1 MAPPPAEL
9 VVIQHVEREGPGLLA
24 EAAAARGWPLRLVRA
39 WAGDPLPDPERTDQ
53 ILVVLGGPMG
63 IADLADP
70 AFPWLAPTVA
80 LLRRRLALD
89 LPVLGIC
96 LGAQLLAQ
104 AGGGTAV
111 PLLVGDPPLPYR
123 EVGFGALH
131 FTRSAVEEPVLRG
144 LAPSELVLHWHG
156 DRLQL
161 PAAATLLASTL
172 PCPEQF
178 FRLGT
183 HAYGLQF
190 HVEVTAAALEC
201 WITEDAAFVQ
211 AALGPDGAARL
222 GADAARWLPAATP
235 VWRRLIDNLL
245 NACSLSN
252 CSLSDCS
259 VPD

>member
-1 MAPPPAEL
+1 MASPPTEL
-9 VVIQHVEREGPGLLA
+9 VVIQHIEREGPGLLA

-39 WAGDPLPDPERTDQ
+39 WAGDPLPDPERAESV
-53 ILVVLGGPMG
+53 LVVLGGPMG
-63 IADLADP
+63 IADLEDP

-104 AGGGTAV
+104 AGGGTVV
-111 PLLVGDPPLPYR
+111 PLQVGDPPLPHR

-131 FTRSAVEEPVLRG
+131 FSRSATEEPVLRG
-144 LAPSELVLHWHG
+144 LDPAEVVLHWHG
-156 DRLQL
+156 DRVQL
-161 PAAATLLASTL
+161 PASATLLASTL

-178 FRLGT
+178 FRLGRR
-183 HAYGLQF
+183 AYGLQF
-190 HVEVTAAALEC
+190 HVEVTAAALER
-201 WITEDAAFVQ
+201 WIRDDAAYVQ

-222 GADAARWLPAATP
+222 HADAARWLPAATP
-235 VWRRLIDNLL
+235 IWRRLIDNLL
-245 NACSLSN
+245 DAIAFSE
-252 CSLSDCS
+252 CS

>member
-39 WAGDPLPDPERTDQ
+39 WAGDPLPDPERSDA

-63 IADLADP
+63 IADLENP

-89 LPVLGIC
+89 LPVVGIC

-111 PLLVGDPPLPYR
+111 PLRVGDPPLPHR

-131 FTRSAVEEPVLRG
+131 FTRTAAEEPVLRG
-144 LAPSELVLHWHG
+144 LGPAEVVLHWHG

-161 PAAATLLASTL
+161 PAAASLLASTL

-178 FRLGT
+178 FRLGSR
-183 HAYGLQF
+183 AYGLQF
-190 HVEVTAAALEC
+190 HVEVTAASLER
-201 WITEDAAFVQ
+201 WISEDALFVQ
-211 AALGPDGAARL
+211 SALGPDGAARL
-222 GADAARWLPAATP
+222 RADGARWLPAATP
-235 VWRRLIDNLL
+235 VWRRLIENLL
-245 NACSLSN
+245 DACA
-252 CSLSDCS
+252 LSD
-259 VPD
+259 